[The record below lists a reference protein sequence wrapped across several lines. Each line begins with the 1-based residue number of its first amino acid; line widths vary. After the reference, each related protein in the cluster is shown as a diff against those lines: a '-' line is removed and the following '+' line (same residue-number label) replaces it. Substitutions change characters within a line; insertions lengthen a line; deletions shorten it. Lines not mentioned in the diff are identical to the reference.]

1 MEEKEVFAVLSVR
14 IPAAESG
21 GLGHV
26 FQHTKPV
33 WESTTRPA
41 HALRK
46 RNRRRPRYMH
56 LLRLGPFA
64 SEKAATAFS
73 STVRKQHFRKEE
85 KLVAHVRAALTLL
98 SAWQKDV
105 AVKEKEKEE
114 EEIMCFVDDRFLPW
128 ARTLTPIPRLPRAV
142 LARKARQLL
151 LQA

>member
-1 MEEKEVFAVLSVR
+1 MEEEEAFAVLSVR
-14 IPAAESG
+14 IPAESG

-98 SAWQKDV
+98 SAWRKDV
-105 AVKEKEKEE
+105 VDVKEKEE